1 MQPLISIIT
10 VTYNAEK
17 TLPATIDSVDR
28 QSMTDFE
35 HLIIDGASK
44 DSTADIARRACA
56 DRRMVFSEPDK
67 GLYDAMNK
75 GISKARGQYLIFL
88 NAGDS
93 FHTSDTLQIIA
104 DTIRNNSYPGIVY
117 GQTQLVDADRRRIAD
132 RHLTAPENLTYRDFR
147 KGMLVCHQAFV
158 VNSRLVPMFDL
169 QYRYSADY
177 DWCIKCLQHSRKN
190 ICIPQI
196 IIDYLS
202 EGLTTGNHRASLIER
217 FRIMCYYYGTIPTII
232 RHIGFIPRY
241 LSNRN
246 KLRHATPPCTTN
258 DNNN

>member
-132 RHLTAPENLTYRDFR
+132 RHLTAPENLSQLASRPDVRSTVPLLGR
-147 KGMLVCHQAFV
+147 L
-158 VNSRLVPMFDL
+158 RLVHKMPATFAQKHL
-169 QYRYSADY
+169 HTAD
-177 DWCIKCLQHSRKN
+177 HHR
-190 ICIPQI
+190 
-196 IIDYLS
+196 LS
-202 EGLTTGNHRASLIER
+202 ERGAYHRQPPGLADRTFPHYVLLLRNHTHNHTAHRLHSTLSVEPEQTPARDTTMYDKRQQ
-217 FRIMCYYYGTIPTII
+217 
-232 RHIGFIPRY
+232 
-241 LSNRN
+241 
-246 KLRHATPPCTTN
+246 
-258 DNNN
+258 